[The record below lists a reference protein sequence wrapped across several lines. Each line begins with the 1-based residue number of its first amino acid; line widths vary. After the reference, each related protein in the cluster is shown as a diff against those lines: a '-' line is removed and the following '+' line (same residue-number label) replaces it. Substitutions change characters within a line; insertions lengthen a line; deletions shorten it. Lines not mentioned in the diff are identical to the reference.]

1 MAFLALSTVFGFL
14 FDLMFL
20 GMTAT
25 NVSVD
30 ATYENSYYDYD
41 DCRYYLANCYIVSS
55 NITYQKV
62 AQKFQTNDISYKSF

>member
-1 MAFLALSTVFGFL
+1 MSTICWFQIVAFLVLSTVFGFL

-25 NVSVD
+25 NVGVD
-30 ATYENSYYDYD
+30 ENSYYYDYD
-41 DCRYYLANCYIVSS
+41 NCQYYLVNCYKVSS

-62 AQKFQTNDISYKSF
+62 A